1 MAFNLLRKT
10 GPFRLRSSQIHW
22 RTISTSKKQHEI
34 DPLDQWI
41 ASPPTHTLTDSLN
54 VDHLSDLY
62 ITLPTRDGSRKPYQE
77 PQPGTPLP
85 FGHHLAFFHARKP
98 ESLLRIDGTDEEFS
112 PPSPFSKRMWAG
124 GKMTWDTSN
133 PLIIGKRTKSVST
146 VMSAEKKGF
155 EKGNPMVFVTQNI
168 QFTQEGKQTP
178 SVTEERAHV
187 YFNPEVSL
195 KQPKK
200 FDREVQGIPSTV
212 DFTFSYTPSS
222 TTLFRYSA
230 LTFNAHHIHLNKE
243 YCQGEEGYPECL
255 VHGPLTAQML
265 LESVTFHFPQ
275 VQFCHFEYRATNAM
289 FVNRTLTI
297 KGTWVD
303 DQTIQLW
310 CCDENIVGM
319 VAFLKVKKTGA

>member
-22 RTISTSKKQHEI
+22 RTISTSKKQHEL

-85 FGHHLAFFHARKP
+85 FGHHLAFFHPRKP
-98 ESLLRIDGTDEEFS
+98 ESLLRTDGTDEEFS

-187 YFNPEVSL
+187 YFNPEASS

-200 FDREVQGIPSTV
+200 FDREGE
-212 DFTFSYTPSS
+212 Y
-222 TTLFRYSA
+222 FRKSLWNHVTMFHTSARHSEYSR
-230 LTFNAHHIHLNKE
+230 L
-243 YCQGEEGYPECL
+243 Y
-255 VHGPLTAQML
+255 
-265 LESVTFHFPQ
+265 
-275 VQFCHFEYRATNAM
+275 
-289 FVNRTLTI
+289 
-297 KGTWVD
+297 
-303 DQTIQLW
+303 IQLYAIFDHPFPLF
-310 CCDENIVGM
+310 CPDIQCTPYTSRQRILPRRRRVPRYDRI
-319 VAFLKVKKTGA
+319 